1 MALGCGA
8 AAIALVAATGKVKKA
23 DVAGDVGGHCNYQF
37 MHPQRQIHL
46 GLGEPLLA
54 DHLDDIGFISLA
66 PNLARDD
73 LDMQMLKQS
82 LMVMKLLRWN

>member
-1 MALGCGA
+1 
-8 AAIALVAATGKVKKA
+8 
-23 DVAGDVGGHCNYQF
+23 

-54 DHLDDIGFISLA
+54 DHLDDIGLISLA

-73 LDMQMLKQS
+73 LDDFVAVVAIGCLHIT
-82 LMVMKLLRWN
+82 V